1 MGWSGCHISNLECFL
16 ICVEIKVCDIGFPS
30 RLTNEVLIK
39 ASHEGSDQ
47 TLVRE
52 AGGSASEE

>member
-1 MGWSGCHISNLECFL
+1 M
-16 ICVEIKVCDIGFPS
+16 EIKVCDIGFPS